1 MKIAVVTG
9 ASSGIGREFVM
20 KIDEMNCVD
29 EIWMISRRKE
39 RMNNIAMLLNGN
51 ALPVELDLTDPKS
64 FDEYK
69 RLLEKKDAEV
79 EFLVNSA
86 GFGKF
91 GSVSSQHDSDVD
103 GMIRLNITALVMMCK
118 ITMPY
123 MLTGGKIINMSS
135 VSGFIPLPYLNIY
148 SATKAF
154 VYNFSKSL
162 NFETRKYGITSTA
175 VCPYW
180 MNTEFIS
187 VARDTPD
194 GDAVNNFIF
203 LYEPEKVATRA
214 IADSL
219 MGKSESVY
227 GAVAGI
233 IKKASGLIPDEI
245 NMRLWN
251 KLRKKGNSE
260 FESIRQFNEDRLTQ
274 N

>member
-20 KIDEMNCVD
+20 KIDEMKLVD
-29 EIWMISRRKE
+29 EIWMISRRGE
-39 RMNNIAMLLNGN
+39 RLRNISMLLNGN
-51 ALPVELDLTDPKS
+51 SLPLELDLTDSKS
-64 FDEYK
+64 FDEYR
-69 RLLEKKDAEV
+69 RLLEKKNAEV
-79 EFLVNSA
+79 EILVNSA

-91 GSVSSQHDSDVD
+91 GSVASQRSTDIDD
-103 GMIRLNITALVMMCK
+103 MIKLNITALVMMCQ

-123 MLTGGKIINMSS
+123 MLCGGKIINMSS
-135 VSGFIPLPYLNIY
+135 VSGFMPLPYLNIY
-148 SATKAF
+148 SSTKAF

-162 NFETRKYGITSTA
+162 NFETKKYGITVTA

-194 GDAVNNFIF
+194 GDAVNNFAF
-203 LYEPEKVATRA
+203 LYEPGCVAAKA

-227 GAVAGI
+227 GTVAGI
-233 IKKASGLIPDEI
+233 MKKATPFLSDDLVMKMWNRIRKRD
-245 NMRLWN
+245 N
-251 KLRKKGNSE
+251 KLSDSMQTANT
-260 FESIRQFNEDRLTQ
+260 IL
-274 N
+274 